1 MPSETDLLN
10 DALCQIGASFIVA
23 IDDGTINAIHC
34 QTFYPK
40 LRDDLLRS
48 AHWRFAAAREELV
61 QDVAKPLFEFAFQY
75 SLPADFLKIREY
87 NGASLDTTNLALFER
102 ATVRR
107 FEIEG
112 QKLVTNDGEVKIVF
126 TKRITD
132 PNIFDSLFYQTL
144 TTWLAS
150 KLANAIT
157 KDTERS
163 VNLLKKA
170 IQVLLPM
177 ALNVDG
183 QEGSVEP
190 YVADELVR
198 GR

>member
-10 DALCQIGASFIVA
+10 DALCQIGATRITG
-23 IDDGTINAIHC
+23 IDEGSINANHC
-34 QTFYPK
+34 QLFYPS
-40 LRDDLLRS
+40 LRDDLLRA
-48 AHWRFAAAREELV
+48 AHWRFATARVELV

-75 SLPADFLKIREY
+75 SLPPDFLKIREY

-107 FEIEG
+107 YEIEG
-112 QKLVTNDGEVKIVF
+112 RKLVTNDAEAKIVF
-126 TKRITD
+126 TQRITD

-150 KLANAIT
+150 KLSNAIT
-157 KDTERS
+157 KDTNRS
-163 VNLLKKA
+163 LALLTKA

-190 YVADELVR
+190 YVADELQR

>member
-10 DALCQIGASFIVA
+10 DALCQIGASRITG
-23 IDDGTINAIHC
+23 IDEGSINANHC
-34 QTFYPK
+34 LTFYPK
-40 LRDDLLRS
+40 LRDDLLRT

-61 QDVAKPLFEFAFQY
+61 QDVEKPLFEFAFQY
-75 SLPADFLKIREY
+75 SLPLDFLKIREY

-107 FEIEG
+107 YEIEG
-112 QKLVTNDGEVKIVF
+112 RKLVTNDAEAKIVF

-150 KLANAIT
+150 KLANGIT
-157 KDTERS
+157 KDTKRALD
-163 VNLLKKA
+163 LLRKA
-170 IQVLLPM
+170 LEVLLPM

-190 YVADELVR
+190 YIADELQR